1 MRMDNLIK
9 LADDKTLCL
18 FDSSN
23 RLVVTYKSR
32 WTKFKEFRRVGH
44 NCIIVRESDEKFA
57 DNSGHANIYC
67 LDDTFQLVWTID
79 APFKNDSFP
88 NAIVWNKQ
96 IIRRQKSD
104 GYLTLETIDNPKT
117 FMCSSWHG
125 FTVTVD
131 YESGQTISSEFTK

>member
-1 MRMDNLIK
+1 MDYSIK
-9 LADDKTLCL
+9 LTDDKTLCL

-23 RLVVTYKSR
+23 RLVATRKPR
-32 WTKFKEFRRVGH
+32 WTEFKEYKRVGH
-44 NCIIVRESDEKFA
+44 DCTIVRESDEEFA

-88 NAIVWNKQ
+88 NPIVWNKQ
-96 IIRRQKSD
+96 TIRRRKSD
-104 GYLTLETIDNPKT
+104 GYLTLEIVENPKS

-131 YESGQTISSEFTK
+131 YKTGQTVSSEFTK